1 MVQAAGLS
9 ADLMPGEKEEDA
21 EHDDHKDAHEDHVPG
36 DPALENG
43 VARVGRIDIADRPR
57 ARRQSGDDASLPS
70 ISGGGAHRETV
81 SAGNIRAAGGL
92 ELIRHENPVDAGFG
106 GVFFD

>member
-1 MVQAAGLS
+1 
-9 ADLMPGEKEEDA
+9 MPGEKEEDR
-21 EHDDHKDAHEDHVPG
+21 EHEDHNDADEDHVPG
-36 DPALENG
+36 DAALENG

-57 ARRQSGDDASLPS
+57 ARRQSGDDGSLPS
-70 ISGGGAHRETV
+70 ISGGGAHREAV

-92 ELIRHENPVDAGFG
+92 ELIRHENPVDARFG